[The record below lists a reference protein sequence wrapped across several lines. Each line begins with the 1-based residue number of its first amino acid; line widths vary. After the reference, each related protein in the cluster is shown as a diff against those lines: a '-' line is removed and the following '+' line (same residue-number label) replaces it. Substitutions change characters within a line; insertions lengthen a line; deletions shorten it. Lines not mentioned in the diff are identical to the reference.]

1 MSYARLL
8 PVVVERNILTF
19 AYEAN
24 QNLREIVI
32 NCAYNIQVTILT
44 LRLNVRSF
52 ISVPQ
57 LTRVS
62 SLQSP
67 SSAPM
72 EPSSTRTTSSAT
84 GGSTLIALRLRVSIP
99 RMRKL
104 LPKERLQQ
112 VRPPMQL
119 RPHLDIHLGQQPL
132 QMATPRGPCLLWP
145 HRVPRVPMRRLKGPA
160 ESLETRERTE
170 MKVSARAENISL
182 SLLCPRAALLKINV
196 L

>member
-84 GGSTLIALRLRVSIP
+84 GGSTLTAQSP
-99 RMRKL
+99 RDSTHWMI
-104 LPKERLQQ
+104 RLQLNVKNLQ
-112 VRPPMQL
+112 APLPM
-119 RPHLDIHLGQQPL
+119 
-132 QMATPRGPCLLWP
+132 
-145 HRVPRVPMRRLKGPA
+145 
-160 ESLETRERTE
+160 
-170 MKVSARAENISL
+170 
-182 SLLCPRAALLKINV
+182 LCPLTPLALQLHLHQK
-196 L
+196 LPW

>member
-32 NCAYNIQVTILT
+32 NCAYNFQVTMLT
-44 LRLNVRSF
+44 LRLNVRSST
-52 ISVPQ
+52 SVPQ
-57 LTRVS
+57 LTRAS

-84 GGSTLIALRLRVSIP
+84 GGSTLTA
-99 RMRKL
+99 
-104 LPKERLQQ
+104 Q
-112 VRPPMQL
+112 
-119 RPHLDIHLGQQPL
+119 
-132 QMATPRGPCLLWP
+132 TPRDST
-145 HRVPRVPMRRLKGPA
+145 H
-160 ESLETRERTE
+160 
-170 MKVSARAENISL
+170 
-182 SLLCPRAALLKINV
+182 
-196 L
+196 